1 MQEDQGKLNDGTP
14 ITKTELWS
22 DPTCYEQ
29 YYEKAR
35 AYWESVPATVE
46 GVLGGFGN
54 LSALDI
60 VESEE
65 FLLKCFKVNKR
76 SKKKM
81 PDSTSL
87 DCGAGVGRVS
97 KDLLKK
103 YYSEVHLVEVAQP
116 LLDQAKKDLRGYPA
130 QYFCDSLHTFKPSI
144 TYDLAWAQW
153 VLGHL
158 TDDDL
163 QAFLERIAGALSPS
177 GLFIIKENV
186 LREGTFILDEEDSSI
201 TRSKEEY
208 ERIMRASGLRIRVV
222 TRQQKWPKGLY
233 PVYMWAVDKSEE

>member
-1 MQEDQGKLNDGTP
+1 MWN
-14 ITKTELWS
+14 S
-22 DPTCYEQ
+22 
-29 YYEKAR
+29 
-35 AYWESVPATVE
+35 
-46 GVLGGFGN
+46 
-54 LSALDI
+54 
-60 VESEE
+60 
-65 FLLKCFKVNKR
+65 LLAV
-76 SKKKM
+76 
-81 PDSTSL
+81 

-116 LLDQAKKDLRGYPA
+116 LLDQAKKDLGGYPA

-201 TRSKEEY
+201 TRYTSPSLSVPHHLTHRVGVK
-208 ERIMRASGLRIRVV
+208 RNMNASCG
-222 TRQQKWPKGLY
+222 
-233 PVYMWAVDKSEE
+233 PVDSVSAW